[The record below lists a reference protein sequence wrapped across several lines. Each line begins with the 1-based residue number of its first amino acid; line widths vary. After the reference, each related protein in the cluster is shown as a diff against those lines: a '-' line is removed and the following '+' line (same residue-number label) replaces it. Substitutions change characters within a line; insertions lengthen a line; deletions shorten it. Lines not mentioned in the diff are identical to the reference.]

1 MEFDEFS
8 NGELKA
14 INEGAVRAYTVGKG
28 VVELADCQQEG
39 WLWVFENLD
48 RVRDWRDRDKR
59 HDRLRT
65 AVYHAGLAMIRAQMR
80 DNTGAQR
87 QDFVA
92 YSTAYVSDMLPVLFT
107 GDSFNTGAELNE
119 EVRHKVAPNEGG
131 NGLVSLVDIR
141 AAFTR
146 LGQEQKRLLFYL
158 YSVPGTSYDKVAKEL
173 GVSSMTV
180 RRREQ
185 KALEQI
191 VDLLGGPRV
200 EARRRERNGSV
211 Q

>member
-8 NGELKA
+8 PAELKA
-14 INEGAVRAYTVGKG
+14 INEGAVRAYTVGRG
-28 VVELADCQQEG
+28 VVELSDCQQEA
-39 WLWVFENLD
+39 WLWVFENIGK
-48 RVRDWRDRDKR
+48 VRDWREKDKR

-65 AVYHAGLAMIRAQMR
+65 ASYHAGLAMIRGQMR
-80 DNTGAQR
+80 DATGAHR
-87 QDFVA
+87 QDFVT

-119 EVRHKVAPNEGG
+119 EVKHKVAPNEGG

-141 AAFTR
+141 AAFVK
-146 LGQEQKRLLFYL
+146 LGQEQKRLLFLL
-158 YSVPGTSYDKVAKEL
+158 YSKPGTSYDKVAKEI

-200 EARRRERNGSV
+200 EARRRERNGGV